1 VGPRGRTYNTYEESD
16 RYFAARFD
24 EVTYARPG
32 ENFEDFRPTYRYGV
46 LARTCYGD
54 RGWDEEIEQQLHD
67 DWQRN
72 RGGSRLNWER
82 ALVGVQG
89 AYASPYIEYNSPYD
103 GKPDYNNNAS
113 PGAGVFRVR

>member
-1 VGPRGRTYNTYEESD
+1 M
-16 RYFAARFD
+16 
-24 EVTYARPG
+24 
-32 ENFEDFRPTYRYGV
+32 